1 MLDREAA
8 NASTRVIYIGDSFI
22 EHVLIDAKFPPGAS
36 AASTPIPD
44 VMAWTKPAKVR
55 TEAGHL
61 SHWHISISA
70 RP

>member
-8 NASTRVIYIGDSFI
+8 HASTRVIYIGDSFI

-36 AASTPIPD
+36 AASTTIPG
-44 VMAWTKPAKVR
+44 VTAWTKPAKVR